1 MPKKTEKQEAL
12 VITTVRIPR
21 GFWGKVRIRA
31 YEEGLGT
38 GELII
43 KALDQYMKGEK

>member
-1 MPKKTEKQEAL
+1 MPKKKEQEEAR
-12 VITTVRIPR
+12 VITTVRIER

-43 KALDQYMKGEK
+43 KALEQYLKGGK